1 MRARPASRS
10 STARILSQQ
19 LQACRPIFT
28 AKNVPEL
35 HQWLIENA

>member
-1 MRARPASRS
+1 V
-10 STARILSQQ
+10 QQ
-19 LQACRPIFT
+19 LQACRPVFT